1 MKRPFASSAAL
12 AGVALL
18 LIPVL
23 AEAQTA
29 AQTVE
34 RAVMGAPARARADAT
49 VVKFNADHTWETLR
63 EGSNGWVCYDRSNEG
78 RRPAFAVQCTNIE
91 NLPRIAQN
99 RRFAAEGGDRAGTQA
114 LVAAAEENGTRE
126 PAVYGSMWLAMNG
139 TDPASASTH
148 TTIAVP
154 GGTSESTGFPECGAG
169 LAGACIMAGGTGAA
183 HVMVPTSR

>member
-99 RRFAAEGGDRAGTQA
+99 RAPRRWSPRPRRTERVSPPCTA
-114 LVAAAEENGTRE
+114 
-126 PAVYGSMWLAMNG
+126 P
-139 TDPASASTH
+139 
-148 TTIAVP
+148 
-154 GGTSESTGFPECGAG
+154 CGW
-169 LAGACIMAGGTGAA
+169 
-183 HVMVPTSR
+183 R